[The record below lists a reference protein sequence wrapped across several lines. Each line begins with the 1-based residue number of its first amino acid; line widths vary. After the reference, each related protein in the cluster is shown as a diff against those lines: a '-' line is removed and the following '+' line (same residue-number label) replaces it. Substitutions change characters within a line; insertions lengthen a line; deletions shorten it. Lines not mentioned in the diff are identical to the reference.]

1 MLEQL
6 KKYRFHISLAVLII
20 YYSVGIRLLQ
30 TGGNKEE
37 IIALTPFTL
46 LFTLIVL
53 LFNHTHWKKRVMLAL
68 MLVAVLG
75 FFVEVLGTRTGVPFG
90 SYSYSDVLG
99 IKVMGTPLIMG
110 INWVLLVY
118 AGTMLFHP
126 LNIPG
131 WLKPVLTGGSLVLL
145 DIFIEPFAIKW
156 NLWQWQET
164 VPPAQNYVSW
174 AIIAVLFSW
183 LLNRSLSRS
192 MRNKLALPVL
202 VIQLLFFL
210 ILSK

>member
-1 MLEQL
+1 MLKQL
-6 KKYRFHISLAVLII
+6 KKYRFHSSLAVLII
-20 YYSVGIRLLQ
+20 YYSVGIGLLKA
-30 TGGNKEE
+30 GGNKEE

-53 LFNHTHWKKRVMLAL
+53 LVNHTHWKKRVILVLAL
-68 MLVAVLG
+68 ITVLG
-75 FFVEVLGTRTGVPFG
+75 FLVEVLGTAIGFPFG
-90 SYSYSDVLG
+90 FYSYSDILG
-99 IKVMGTPLIMG
+99 IKVMKTPLIMG

-126 LNIPG
+126 LKIPG
-131 WLKPVLTGGSLVLL
+131 WLKPVLTGCSLVLL

-164 VPPAQNYVSW
+164 VPPSQNYVSW
-174 AIIAVLFSW
+174 AIIAVVFSG
-183 LLNRSLSRS
+183 LLNRSLSQS

>member
-20 YYSVGIRLLQ
+20 YYSVGISLLKA
-30 TGGNKEE
+30 GGNKEE
-37 IIALTPFTL
+37 VIALTPFTL
-46 LFTLIVL
+46 LFTMIVL

-75 FFVEVLGTRTGVPFG
+75 FFVEVLGTRTGLPFG
-90 SYSYSDVLG
+90 FYSYSDVLG
-99 IKVMGTPLIMG
+99 IKVMDTPLIMG

-126 LNIPG
+126 LKIPG
-131 WLKPVLTGGSLVLL
+131 WLKPVLTGSSLVLL

-183 LLNRSLSRS
+183 LLNRSLSQS